1 MNLLRIFD
9 NIENFIFPIFI
20 YENELTYKKNL
31 KLPYLNDSKV
41 FIGHISHYIQKL
53 VDLKI
58 YNILIFGVPKKR
70 NLMGTASYC
79 KNGVV
84 QNSIK
89 RIKENFGNKINIISD
104 VCICQYNISGH
115 CGLFHNRDTQN
126 RSITDKI
133 PNIKIDNDK
142 TLNILGKIA
151 LSLSESGTDFIAPS
165 SMMDGQVTYLKKIL
179 EKNNFNKVKIM
190 SYSSKHNSCLY
201 SPFRSNNFFKSI
213 SIDKSSYQ
221 NSFNNFHESIREI
234 IIDINEGAD
243 WVMIKPSLWYM
254 DIVQM
259 VKKYIE
265 KPLVVQ
271 NVSGEYALLEAIAKK
286 KWFDEVEW
294 ITLSLLSI
302 KRAGADKIISYFILK
317 LLRKLLEL

>member
-70 NLMGTASYC
+70 NLMGTTSYC

-115 CGLFHNRDTQN
+115 CGLFHNRDTRN

-201 SPFRSNNFFKSI
+201 SPFRNNNFFKSI
-213 SIDKSSYQ
+213 YIDKSSYQ
-221 NSFNNFHESIREI
+221 NSFNNLHESIREI
-234 IIDINEGAD
+234 IVDINEGAD

>member
-70 NLMGTASYC
+70 NLMGTTSYC